1 MLIALLMLA
10 QAAGADTLATC
21 HLPGDSQERV
31 WILER
36 DRGAAQLL
44 SVVFRS
50 RDLDRPRVVLQLP
63 GSTILMTASEIRVA
77 AKSANG
83 GRHVEWRITSGP
95 STLDLYVNHG
105 LEVNVDRDLDPAVD
119 LMNTDGPLAV
129 ECVRGSGPF
138 FGVEP
143 QSPGFGARDDS
154 NGLGG
159 TSQKESRPL
168 STEWNAAVGVAK
180 SVNLFQSTAGRS
192 YAVQTIGWGRELTP
206 EWGPGSLRG
215 RFAWAVE
222 AMPIFAQFSPSS
234 IYGIG
239 FAPVVWRWNFVPQP
253 RWSAFAELSMGG
265 MWTTEPIP
273 EKTGR
278 GNFTAHWGAGVRL
291 RPRSGHALLVAYRF
305 QHFSNGNQLGSNPG
319 VNSHVV
325 LLGWSYRS

>member
-21 HLPGDSQERV
+21 HLPSDSQERV

-36 DRGAAQLL
+36 DRSAAQLL

-50 RDLDRPRVVLQLP
+50 RGLDRPRIALQLP

-138 FGVEP
+138 FAVEP
-143 QSPGFGARDDS
+143 QSPGFGPRDDP

-180 SVNLFQSTAGRS
+180 SVNLFQS
-192 YAVQTIGWGRELTP
+192 
-206 EWGPGSLRG
+206 
-215 RFAWAVE
+215 
-222 AMPIFAQFSPSS
+222 
-234 IYGIG
+234 
-239 FAPVVWRWNFVPQP
+239 
-253 RWSAFAELSMGG
+253 
-265 MWTTEPIP
+265 
-273 EKTGR
+273 
-278 GNFTAHWGAGVRL
+278 
-291 RPRSGHALLVAYRF
+291 
-305 QHFSNGNQLGSNPG
+305 
-319 VNSHVV
+319 
-325 LLGWSYRS
+325 

>member
-10 QAAGADTLATC
+10 QAAGTDTLATC

-36 DRGAAQLL
+36 DHGAAQLL

-63 GSTILMTASEIRVA
+63 GSTILMMASEIRVA

-83 GRHVEWRITSGP
+83 GRSVEWRITNGP
-95 STLDLYVNHG
+95 STLDVYVNHG
-105 LEVNVDRDLDPAVD
+105 LEVNVERDLDPAVD
-119 LMNTDGPLAV
+119 LMNTDGPIEVVCAT
-129 ECVRGSGPF
+129 SGI
-138 FGVEP
+138 GNRD
-143 QSPGFGARDDS
+143 PGAGRANSAEWTASIGAAR
-154 NGLGG
+154 
-159 TSQKESRPL
+159 
-168 STEWNAAVGVAK
+168 
-180 SVNLFQSTAGRS
+180 SVNLFQSTSGRS

-206 EWGPGSLRG
+206 EWGPGLLRG